1 MSAWTSVL
9 VTGKAVRFAGD
20 GTPPTRRFVIE
31 VRNRDRPV
39 GGPYRSDELKAKFF
53 TANALAA
60 AVTLGSLAPAF
71 ADGAASTRNIL
82 IGGAAAAIGIVN
94 WSKKRRAKQEELRE
108 QARRQA
114 QYRSYFYN
122 KYGYYPN
129 NDQFRDWYFRT
140 YGVNPS

>member
-1 MSAWTSVL
+1 MNAKSLSASVL
-9 VTGKAVRFAGD
+9 AATVSL
-20 GTPPTRRFVIE
+20 GTMT
-31 VRNRDRPV
+31 
-39 GGPYRSDELKAKFF
+39 
-53 TANALAA
+53 
-60 AVTLGSLAPAF
+60 PAF

-82 IGGAAAAIGIVN
+82 IGGATAAITLVN
-94 WSKKRRAKQEELRE
+94 WNKKKRQKQEEQRE

-122 KYGYYPN
+122 KYGYYPS

>member
-1 MSAWTSVL
+1 
-9 VTGKAVRFAGD
+9 
-20 GTPPTRRFVIE
+20 
-31 VRNRDRPV
+31 
-39 GGPYRSDELKAKFF
+39 LKAKFF
-53 TANALAA
+53 TASALAA
-60 AVTLGSLAPAF
+60 AVTLSSMAPAF

-94 WSKKRRAKQEELRE
+94 WSKKRRVKQEELRE

-122 KYGYYPN
+122 KYGSYPN

>member
-1 MSAWTSVL
+1 M
-9 VTGKAVRFAGD
+9 
-20 GTPPTRRFVIE
+20 
-31 VRNRDRPV
+31 N
-39 GGPYRSDELKAKFF
+39 AKSL
-53 TANALAA
+53 TASILAA
-60 AVTLGSLAPAF
+60 AVSLGTMTPAL

-82 IGGAAAAIGIVN
+82 IGGAAAALTLVN
-94 WSKKRRAKQEELRE
+94 WNKKKRQKQEEQRE